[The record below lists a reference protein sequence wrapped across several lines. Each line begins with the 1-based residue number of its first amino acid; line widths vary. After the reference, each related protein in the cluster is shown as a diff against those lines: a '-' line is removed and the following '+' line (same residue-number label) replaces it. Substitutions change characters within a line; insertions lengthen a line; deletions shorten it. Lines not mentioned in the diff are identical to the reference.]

1 MPDQPQ
7 QLILKA
13 LGGVLAEVHL
23 HLVGGVPNAAG
34 HAVIVIGFDEKLP
47 SVLSFGQNVFFLH
60 PFVRFQQISGAFI
73 AIISLNVPPFRSLG
87 TVENV
92 PSLIGEKRGCL
103 RNCFDGKM
111 KKLRDAA

>member
-13 LGGVLAEVHL
+13 LGGVLAEVHF

-47 SVLSFGQNVFFLH
+47 SVLSSGQNVFFLH

-73 AIISLNVPPFRSLG
+73 AIISLNVPPSSQFWDS
-87 TVENV
+87 
-92 PSLIGEKRGCL
+92 
-103 RNCFDGKM
+103 
-111 KKLRDAA
+111 